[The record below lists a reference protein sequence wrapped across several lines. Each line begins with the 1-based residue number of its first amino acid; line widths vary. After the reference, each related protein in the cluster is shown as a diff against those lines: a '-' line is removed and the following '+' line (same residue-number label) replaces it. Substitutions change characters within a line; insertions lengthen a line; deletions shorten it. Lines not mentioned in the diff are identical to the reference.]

1 MGTQP
6 CHPLSRVEGEAGGG
20 EQVRGGRAGSPYLVD
35 AELPLE
41 AAAHPVVERDLH
53 GVVDVAHFVPAHL
66 ILDVQPDHCRSRGG
80 EASQTLREKGPAP
93 SPWDWDRR
101 GPPPRPSRSSQSRAR
116 VSASRGGGETDGWTE
131 SVHTAFLSPAT
142 AGWKGTGESQ
152 GRQQLRGPRMEG
164 CRAQG

>member
-101 GPPPRPSRSSQSRAR
+101 GPPPPGPPGAHSLGPECQPAEEEEKLMAGPKVCTQHSCPPPLPAGKEPGR
-116 VSASRGGGETDGWTE
+116 VRGG
-131 SVHTAFLSPAT
+131 SS
-142 AGWKGTGESQ
+142 
-152 GRQQLRGPRMEG
+152 
-164 CRAQG
+164 